1 MKINC
6 PNARKKD
13 DKSMKIKK
21 LSIGILVD
29 NVAGPGGTLGESGF
43 SALAEVTCIDDSKL
57 RILFDTGPSPV
68 ALMHNVKNLKVDLTK
83 VDTIVLSHGHWD
95 HVGGLKE
102 AIKMINKRIKLICHP
117 QALQKKILVE
127 KGEEIDIGIT
137 EYIDSIE
144 DLKSSVELVTTTD
157 SYHINEVII
166 TTGEIP
172 RINSFE
178 KITGQLR
185 NVSTFKND
193 MKVKDEI
200 EDDLSLIFKLSS
212 GNVVILTGC
221 CHSGIINTIDHVT
234 KITGHSR
241 ITGIIGGLHLIKA
254 PETRIK
260 KTVQSLKKYPIKI
273 LVPCHCTGFNGKVS
287 LKEAFPG
294 AFKLATATST
304 FVFE

>member
-1 MKINC
+1 
-6 PNARKKD
+6 
-13 DKSMKIKK
+13 
-21 LSIGILVD
+21 
-29 NVAGPGGTLGESGF
+29 
-43 SALAEVTCIDDSKL
+43 ALAEVTCIDDSKL

-200 EDDLSLIFKLSS
+200 EDDLSS
-212 GNVVILTGC
+212 C
-221 CHSGIINTIDHVT
+221 
-234 KITGHSR
+234 
-241 ITGIIGGLHLIKA
+241 
-254 PETRIK
+254 
-260 KTVQSLKKYPIKI
+260 Y
-273 LVPCHCTGFNGKVS
+273 
-287 LKEAFPG
+287 
-294 AFKLATATST
+294 
-304 FVFE
+304 